1 VLILLIQILH
11 GIAAIIWVGGIF
23 FAYMALRP
31 AANITLEPKQRL
43 TLWQSTFSH
52 FFPWV
57 WVMIIIL
64 LTTGYIDLFNRF
76 DGFKHGLLYLELMH
90 GMGLLMIA
98 LFVYLYFGLYR
109 ILSKYVKEENT
120 SAAALIMN
128 KMRPIIAIN
137 LILGLSTSA
146 IGIVKFS

>member
-1 VLILLIQILH
+1 MMLLIQVLH
-11 GIAAIIWVGGIF
+11 GLAAIIWVGGIF

-31 AANITLEPKQRL
+31 SANLTLEPKQRL

-57 WVMIIIL
+57 WVMISCL
-64 LTTGYIDLFNRF
+64 LVTGYIDLFNRF
-76 DGFKHGLLYLELMH
+76 NGFKHDLLYLELMH

-109 ILSKYVKEENT
+109 LLSKHVKEKNT
-120 SAAALIMN
+120 PAAALIMA

-137 LILGLSTSA
+137 LILGLSISA
-146 IGIVKFS
+146 IGLAGFS